1 MIIKKR
7 EIPLHIKKLQ
17 ALLRRLPPSHPKL
30 PAIKKA
36 LAKRLAGHRGENS
49 IDYPLSFLP
58 EHRYFIIHDLRLLH
72 KVYYFQIDSLVI
84 SQNFILLLEVK
95 NIAGTLFFDPSFNQ
109 LIRTLDGK
117 EDRFPDPLIQTQ
129 RQQFQLRDW
138 LQTYHF
144 PDIPITS
151 FVVISHPQ
159 AIIRTTPENKKIAQK
174 VTHLDALPGKLQHLD
189 NSYEDEKYSEKEVR
203 QLIRLILEQHT
214 PKEAA
219 ILEQFQLT
227 KKELLS
233 GVQCPHCSHLPL
245 KRIHGN
251 WTCPICQ
258 IKTKNA
264 HFDALK
270 DYSLLFN
277 TTITNSEAMDFLQVD
292 SPYVCNRLLRSTSFS
307 CTGSK
312 KGRTYFLIEG

>member
-17 ALLRRLPPSHPKL
+17 ALLRRTPPNHPKI
-30 PAIKKA
+30 PAIKET
-36 LAKRLAGHRGENS
+36 LAKRLAGYRGENS

-72 KVYYFQIDSLVI
+72 NIYYFQIDSLVI

-109 LIRTLDGK
+109 LIRTLDEK

-129 RQQFQLRDW
+129 RQEFQLREW
-138 LQTYHF
+138 LQTHKF
-144 PDIPITS
+144 PDIPLIS

-174 VTHLDALPGKLQHLD
+174 VSHLDALPGKLQHLN
-189 NSYEDEKYSEKEVR
+189 NSYQDEKYSEKEIKK
-203 QLIRLILEQHT
+203 LIRLILKQHT
-214 PKEAA
+214 PREAA

-233 GVQCPHCSHLPL
+233 GVQCPNCTYLPM

-251 WTCPICQ
+251 WFCPTCL

-264 HFDALK
+264 HFDALT
-270 DYSLLFN
+270 DYSLLFS
-277 TTITNSEAMDFLQVD
+277 TTITNSEAMDFLQVA
-292 SPYVCNRLLRSTSFS
+292 SPFVCNRLLHSTSFS
-307 CTGSK
+307 YTGSK